1 MKMTIEELIYARE
14 HHIETLMRLRLT
26 ELDICLRTLLRLED
40 AGIRTLG
47 DITMRT
53 ASELSECR
61 GIGVAALAEIESA
74 LSGIGLALR
83 NEGTQADES
92 KTPSENE
99 SDSNRQRGL
108 HRQAPRGRPKKKG
121 R

>member
-1 MKMTIEELIYARE
+1 MTIEELIYARE

-47 DITMRT
+47 ELTVRT
-53 ASELSECR
+53 ADELCGCR
-61 GIGVAALAEIESA
+61 GIGVTALAEIESA

-83 NEGTQADES
+83 KEDTQADEQ
-92 KTPSENE
+92 KTSSDNE
-99 SDSNRQRGL
+99 SDSDRERGL

>member
-40 AGIRTLG
+40 AGIKTLG

-53 ASELSECR
+53 ASDLCGCR
-61 GIGVAALAEIESA
+61 GIGVAALAEIECA
-74 LSGIGLALR
+74 LSAIGLALR
-83 NEGTQADES
+83 RESTQADEKKS
-92 KTPSENE
+92 SDNE
-99 SDSNRQRGL
+99 DNSYRPQGL
-108 HRQAPRGRPKKKG
+108 HRKAPRGRPKKKG